1 MRLNLTSE
9 MFPELTHLTVGI
21 LTFYHA
27 IGSLSQA
34 YIGKAIA
41 PLVPPLLH
49 HMNGMRRP
57 VRLEPTR
64 SHGGT

>member
-34 YIGKAIA
+34 YTGKAVV
-41 PLVPPLLH
+41 PLGPPLLH
-49 HMNGMRRP
+49 HERRMREP
-57 VRLEPTR
+57 VQLERAR